1 MSVTLDGWTMCRL
14 ALGASLALPL
24 TFCPILA
31 AAQATPPPGTRER
44 ELAQIIRQAGY
55 DCRAV
60 ERIDV
65 APSPEAGLE
74 SFRPEVAL
82 CTNGKKFLVAK
93 GGRGGVNARTVVRP
107 LPTDI

>member
-1 MSVTLDGWTMCRL
+1 MSRL
-14 ALGASLALPL
+14 ALCASLALPL
-24 TFCPILA
+24 TFFPALA
-31 AAQATPPPGTRER
+31 AAQTTSPPGSRER

-65 APSPEAGLE
+65 APVPDAGLE

-82 CTNGKKFLVAK
+82 CTNGKKFLIAK
-93 GGRGGVNARTVVRP
+93 GGRGGANARTVVRP

>member
-1 MSVTLDGWTMCRL
+1 MCRTLCACL
-14 ALGASLALPL
+14 AFPL
-24 TFCPILA
+24 TLAPVIA
-31 AAQATPPPGTRER
+31 AAQATPPGTRER

-65 APSPEAGLE
+65 APTPDVGPE

-82 CTNGKKFLVAK
+82 CTNGKKFLIAK
-93 GGRGGVNARTVVRP
+93 GGRGGANARTVVRP